1 MYFILLCGRTQIYH
15 NGKIKLQKCL
25 PKQQFISFFVFSL
38 QIADLRDSI
47 GTLSEILCETKLTHE
62 VLLKTMETVSNDSM
76 ISSMHGDVL
85 KDLHDKLME
94 RRQVFL
100 KRSTELA
107 RKQAWYRSVAL
118 GKFRRNLLC
127 WMLNAVVRT
136 LKVNGS

>member
-1 MYFILLCGRTQIYH
+1 MQ
-15 NGKIKLQKCL
+15 
-25 PKQQFISFFVFSL
+25 
-38 QIADLRDSI
+38 
-47 GTLSEILCETKLTHE
+47 
-62 VLLKTMETVSNDSM
+62 TVSSDSM

-136 LKVNGS
+136 LKVLNQKRYPILRRFIKNRFFI